1 MDLPLIS
8 IHMSKHKVLKTSYE
22 DLFAFLSVLYSFIKP
37 TILTYCFALQ
47 HKKRC
52 IIKLMAIVYCLL
64 CENPSPQITFE

>member
-37 TILTYCFALQ
+37 TILPFCSSA
-47 HKKRC
+47 
-52 IIKLMAIVYCLL
+52 
-64 CENPSPQITFE
+64 